1 MEYNVSFPTGTV
13 QYSYTGIG
21 DLSKKAPTES
31 SIIITDSNVATLY
44 QHIIGEY
51 RTIILPAGEEY
62 KTEETIHNIVDQLL
76 EFKAHKKTTIVGFG
90 GGVVTDIAGYAAS
103 IYMRGIPFGF
113 VPTTLLAMVDAAIG
127 GKNGV
132 NFGLHKNMLGTIR
145 QPSFILYDTELLQTL
160 PEIEWSN
167 GFAEII
173 KYACIFDAALFTELA
188 NHNINHYREN
198 ATALS
203 ELIQRC
209 ANWKNKTVVEDEKEN
224 GVRKLL
230 NFGHT
235 TGHAIET
242 LYNLPHGQAI
252 SLGMLISGIIAEK
265 ESNLQTDI
273 RTQLSNV
280 LQQYKLPTSLK
291 LHTDQLMDILVMDKK
306 RSNNSIDYIL
316 LNSIGSAFIK
326 PLPFDTIKQAID
338 DFANA
343 GNH

>member
-21 DLSKKAPTES
+21 ELSKKAPVDS

-62 KTEETIHNIVDQLL
+62 KTENTLHNIVEQLL

-103 IYMRGIPFGF
+103 IYMRSVPFGF

-127 GKNGV
+127 GKNSV

-173 KYACIFDAALFTELA
+173 KYASIFDAALFTELA
-188 NHNINHYREN
+188 SHNINHYREN
-198 ATALS
+198 AQALS

-209 ANWKNKTVVEDEKEN
+209 ANWKNKTVAEDEKEN

-235 TGHAIET
+235 AGHAIET
-242 LYNLPHGQAI
+242 LYNLPHGQAV
-252 SLGMLISGIIAEK
+252 SLGMLIACIIAEK
-265 ESNLQTDI
+265 ECALPTDV
-273 RTQLSNV
+273 RTQLTNI
-280 LQQYKLPTSLK
+280 LERYKLPTSLK
-291 LHTDQLMDILVMDKK
+291 LHTEQLMDILVMDKK

-326 PLPFDTIKQAID
+326 PLPFDTIKQAIE

>member
-13 QYSYTGIG
+13 QYSFSDI
-21 DLSKKAPTES
+21 DELAKKAPAES
-31 SIIITDSNVATLY
+31 SIIITDSNLATLY
-44 QHIIGEY
+44 QHIIGDY
-51 RTIILPAGEEY
+51 RTIIIPAGEEY
-62 KTEETIHNIVDQLL
+62 KTENTLHNIVEQLL

-103 IYMRGIPFGF
+103 IYMRGVPFGF

-132 NFGLHKNMLGTIR
+132 NFGLHKNMLGNIR
-145 QPSFILYDTELLQTL
+145 QPSFILYDSQLLKTL

-173 KYACIFDAALFTELA
+173 KYGCIFDASLFNSLGKHDIGYYRA
-188 NHNINHYREN
+188 N
-198 ATALS
+198 AKSLGK
-203 ELIQRC
+203 LIEKC
-209 ANWKNKTVVEDEKEN
+209 VAWKNKTVTEDEKEN

-235 TGHAIET
+235 AGHAIET
-242 LYNLPHGQAI
+242 LYNLPHGQAV
-252 SLGMLISGIIAEK
+252 SLGMLIACIIAEK
-265 ESNLQTDI
+265 ECALPTDV
-273 RTQLSNV
+273 RTQLTNI
-280 LQQYKLPTSLK
+280 LERYKLPTSLK
-291 LHTDQLMDILVMDKK
+291 LHTEQLMDILVMDKK

-326 PLPFDTIKQAID
+326 PLPFDTIKQAIE